1 MTYLRL
7 WGEQAYE
14 PLKEVYGRDLETG
27 IEGGQLIQAARTTL
41 GTDVHRP
48 IEGRDSDGGRGI
60 GEGQVVAQGSIN
72 VALQGRE
79 AVDHIVFP
87 TPSPLT
93 GVRIHPPPTQGLS
106 FFRLGLAHS
115 RCSQGGGV
123 LTLASTSGQTVIP
136 DAWSPERDTNRV
148 GGSQTHSP
156 PL

>member
-14 PLKEVYGRDLETG
+14 PLKEVYCRDLETG
-27 IEGGQLIQAARTTL
+27 IEGGQLIQAARMAL

-48 IEGRDSDGGRGI
+48 IEGRDSDGGGGI

-93 GVRIHPPPTQGLS
+93 GVRVHPPPTQGLS
-106 FFRLGLAHS
+106 FFKGGLAHS

-123 LTLASTSGQTVIP
+123 PPLDKLLFQMPGVQGRTQTG
-136 DAWSPERDTNRV
+136 WGV